1 MPLGPKIQLSIA
13 LAAEVPQSSMNNGRD
28 PTGNGQGSDPTVVAC
43 VVFQTQDPERLVE
56 LLRQAL
62 TGIPAQV
69 RPEPPHKANLC
80 LERPPE
86 DFWLKHAEAAEYL
99 GVSKSTLHRYA
110 CQQKIE
116 CRKLA
121 GRLEY
126 RRSTLDQFKARQIR
140 PAHRWSSQRGIIPA
154 ALGSGK

>member
-1 MPLGPKIQLSIA
+1 MPVGPKIPLSIA
-13 LAAEVPQSSMNNGRD
+13 LAADVPQSSMNNGRD

-62 TGIPAQV
+62 TGIPEQV
-69 RPEPPHKANLC
+69 RLQPPDTASLS
-80 LERPPE
+80 LERSPQ

-99 GVSKSTLHRYA
+99 GVSKSTLYQYA

-126 RRSTLDQFKARQIR
+126 RRSTLDQFKDRQIR
-140 PAHRWSSQRGIIPA
+140 PAHPWFPRRGIIPP